1 MKSRTVFLV
10 FLGLA
15 VLWTWPA
22 AWPSGIPGRW
32 PDALGT
38 VWFIDASPR
47 LWPDL
52 VDPLTGWPA
61 SAHYGRPDSFV
72 LLLLS
77 SILAFFPPGV
87 IYSLVSVLGIALSAW
102 AAERLAVELGAEA
115 PWSLV
120 AGVGFALCGL
130 SSTSLIEGYPYLV
143 LNPWMP
149 WMVVHALRCTRPAA
163 TPQDGVLTGIF
174 FTLTL
179 LSSAWLALSAAL
191 LLLGLTPLLVGRT
204 PKRPALPAA
213 LAAAT
218 VLGAGVIYVA
228 VFVAAGDG
236 VRQTAGNTAAVLSQ
250 LRLSLVQL
258 AGPGLGVDVRWH
270 SQTHS
275 ISATVLA
282 LAVLAPAVLRR
293 GRAWKALLGVGLVS
307 LLLSISPRVSPEA
320 FADMPGAGQL
330 ALMLASTVLRFP
342 ARLGWAW
349 ALCASV
355 VGALVATQLGRRSP
369 KTARVIFVFVLI
381 DAFVIMRQ
389 PLRQGEHLATVPSAY
404 SAHTGPVLDI
414 FPDDAQGSPAWL
426 LWTTNLACHHQTVHH
441 RAIAEH
447 CLFTPDAESP
457 RVLLQRVVVDRA
469 LAGDASETMV
479 LLGTLG
485 FGSVVVHLDAFSET
499 DRAAL
504 LAGLTAAAGPAVLSQ
519 DGGEDIAAFGVLDK
533 SSPDVAAAA
542 WATWRA
548 GGAGP

>member
-1 MKSRTVFLV
+1 MSSRSVFLV

-22 AWPSGIPGRW
+22 AWSSGMPGRW

-52 VDPLTGWPA
+52 TDSLTGWPA
-61 SAHYGRPDSFV
+61 GAHYGRPDSFV
-72 LLLLS
+72 LLVLS
-77 SILAFFPPGV
+77 TVFAFLPPV
-87 IYSLVSVLGIALSAW
+87 AIYSLVSVVGTAASAW

-130 SSTSLIEGYPYLV
+130 SSTALIEGYPYLV

-191 LLLGLTPLLVGRT
+191 LLLGLTPLLVDRRA
-204 PKRPALPAA
+204 KRPALPAA

-218 VLGAGVIYVA
+218 VLGAGLIYVA
-228 VFVAAGDG
+228 LFVAAGDG
-236 VRQTAGNTAAVLSQ
+236 VRQTDGNTAAVLSQ

-293 GRAWKALLGVGLVS
+293 GRTWKALLGVGLVS
-307 LLLSISPRVSPEA
+307 LLLSISPRISPSA
-320 FADMPGAGQL
+320 FPGAGPLGQI
-330 ALMLASTVLRFP
+330 LASTVLRFP

-349 ALCASV
+349 ALCAGV
-355 VGALVATQLGRRSP
+355 VGALAATQLGRRSP

-404 SAHTGPVLDI
+404 GAHRGPVLDI

-447 CLFTPDAESP
+447 CLFTSDAESP

-469 LAGDASETMV
+469 LARDASETMA
-479 LLGTLG
+479 LLGSLG

-499 DRAAL
+499 DRTAL
-504 LAGLTAAAGPAVLSQ
+504 LAGLTAAAGPPVRSQ
-519 DGGEDIAAFGVLDK
+519 DGGEDIAAFSVLTN
-533 SSPDVAAAA
+533 STPPNPAGA
-542 WATWRA
+542 WASWRA
-548 GGAGP
+548 GTTGP